1 VSPQQRSR
9 VQTNNNFALV
19 LIIAFTGKQSYYN
32 GQYMYLFTEQLYII
46 NNTDKTLI
54 TCLLTLSITV
64 NMYIHTQVKLK
75 SVHDVKSLAWMTR
88 EKLQV
93 NKVH

>member
-1 VSPQQRSR
+1 LRKHGRFKLGVKM
-9 VQTNNNFALV
+9 L
-19 LIIAFTGKQSYYN
+19 L
-32 GQYMYLFTEQLYII
+32 LQLC
-46 NNTDKTLI
+46 TL
-54 TCLLTLSITV
+54 
-64 NMYIHTQVKLK
+64 MEEEEVKLK